1 MKTRLLT
8 SFFTAVLLSAT
19 AHATPMIMTLD
30 SDAAFNE
37 LDFDKVVGANVRW
50 GNGMNNGD
58 WEYSVV
64 DANDNPQDARQFEW
78 STTGNNLHGFEFQ
91 HRPDQGIFRAG
102 IFQGTPNN
110 RDYLSEGTVA
120 AGNPNALFFRV
131 RSNAANGLF
140 ASLSNIGIAFFDDN
154 FVLQD
159 VVSLGDLLGTAGD
172 VGYLGLVDDR
182 LSGIFAVTALGSFTA
197 PGGGRGSLPAY
208 QAKLGILDGTPS
220 TEIPL
225 PGTLAL
231 FGAALF
237 GVGLRRRR

>member
-1 MKTRLLT
+1 MKIRLLT
-8 SFFTAVLLSAT
+8 SFFTAALLSAA

-30 SDAAFNE
+30 SDTAFND

-50 GNGMNNGD
+50 GNGVTNGD

-78 STTGNNLHGFEFQ
+78 STTGNNPHGFDFQ
-91 HRPDQGIFRAG
+91 HRPDLGTFSAG
-102 IFQGTPNN
+102 IFQGVPSPGY
-110 RDYLSEGTVA
+110 RSEGTVA

-131 RSNAANGLF
+131 RSDATSGRF
-140 ASLSNIGIAFFDDN
+140 ASLLNISIAFFDDN
-154 FVLQD
+154 FGLQD
-159 VVSLGDLLGTAGD
+159 VLLLGDLLGTAGD

-182 LSGIFAVTALGSFTA
+182 LSGIFAVGAIGSFTA

-208 QAKLGILDGTPS
+208 QAKLGILDGIPS

-231 FGAALF
+231 FGAALC

>member
-1 MKTRLLT
+1 MKIRLPIA
-8 SFFTAVLLSAT
+8 FFATVLLAAT
-19 AHATPMIMTLD
+19 AHAAPMIITLD

-78 STTGNNLHGFEFQ
+78 FTSGDDLHGFTLR
-91 HRPDQGIFRAG
+91 HLPDQGISSTVSG
-102 IFQGTPNN
+102 GLPST
-110 RDYLSEGTVA
+110 GTVA
-120 AGNPNALFFRV
+120 DGDPNALFFRV
-131 RSNAANGLF
+131 RSDAANGRF
-140 ASLSNIGIAFFDDN
+140 ASLLIISIAFFDDN
-154 FVLQD
+154 FAVQEVMLLE
-159 VVSLGDLLGTAGD
+159 SLLGTDGD

-182 LSGIFAVTALGSFTA
+182 LSGIFAVGAIGSFTA
-197 PGGGRGSLPAY
+197 PDGGRGSLPGY
-208 QAKLGILDGTPS
+208 QVKLGMLEGIPS

-231 FGAALF
+231 FGAALC